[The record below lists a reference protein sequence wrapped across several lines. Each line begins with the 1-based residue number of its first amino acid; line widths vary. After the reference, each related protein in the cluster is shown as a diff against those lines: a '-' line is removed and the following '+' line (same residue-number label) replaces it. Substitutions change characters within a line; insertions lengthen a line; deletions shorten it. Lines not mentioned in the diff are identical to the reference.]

1 MKKEALLFL
10 ITALIAV
17 CVSTHCFGSEAETN
31 LDNEK
36 NEALE
41 GWVRMSFEITEYGI
55 PDNIKVIDSS
65 PPGTFDREA
74 VKALSKWKYKPKVVD
89 GIAVRQT
96 NLKVQLDFVLE
107 DAETNGN

>member
-1 MKKEALLFL
+1 MKKEILLFL
-10 ITALIAV
+10 TAALASV
-17 CVSTHCFGSEAETN
+17 CISTHCYGNEPEANSEGEVN
-31 LDNEK
+31 Q
-36 NEALE
+36 ALQ